1 MVTVKAVNRTQPV
14 IKEMAIH
21 LRTMAKPPK
30 KVVGLWGDWPTT
42 NVRMP
47 AG

>member
-21 LRTMAKPPK
+21 LRTMANPLSKSGGEPL
-30 KVVGLWGDWPTT
+30 GPTT
-42 NVRMP
+42 FNRH
-47 AG
+47 AGG